1 LTLIRDLPKS
11 RACAEIFASN
21 EAGCAEPRGSHH
33 GRLADAKWA
42 TRRRGGRNS
51 SIRSNVD

>member
-11 RACAEIFASN
+11 RACDEIFASN

-42 TRRRGGRNS
+42 TRRRGGGNS